1 MMRVQISITDDEG
14 RVFEGEAE
22 LSLLG
27 HGSGKPVSGR
37 ERSRKSHET
46 KSGSLQTPV
55 FSLNPRAFMKRYA
68 RGRSGPQKFTLLL
81 ACLAKGD
88 SSTTE
93 SLGLSTT
100 MAAAD
105 FVFWHRAG
113 RRLTRSSGKHA
124 LDYCA
129 SAAIHIGSYLG
140 PTEQLVGLLE
150 SNGLRAREEKLW
162 QGRMGS

>member
-55 FSLNPRAFMKRYA
+55 VSLNPRAFMKRYA

-88 SSTTE
+88 SSREITFQRIRGQWHKMTSVIGKFNPSHSIRAKDNGWVDTKKQGVYVLTPSWKE
-93 SLGLSTT
+93 VLSLDT
-100 MAAAD
+100 
-105 FVFWHRAG
+105 
-113 RRLTRSSGKHA
+113 
-124 LDYCA
+124 
-129 SAAIHIGSYLG
+129 
-140 PTEQLVGLLE
+140 
-150 SNGLRAREEKLW
+150 
-162 QGRMGS
+162 

>member
-1 MMRVQISITDDEG
+1 MRVQISITDDEG

-68 RGRSGPQKFTLLL
+68 RGRSGPQKF
-81 ACLAKGD
+81 
-88 SSTTE
+88 
-93 SLGLSTT
+93 
-100 MAAAD
+100 
-105 FVFWHRAG
+105 H
-113 RRLTRSSGKHA
+113 
-124 LDYCA
+124 
-129 SAAIHIGSYLG
+129 SAAGVSGQRGFVERDYVSEDTGPVAQDDKRNWQVQPIPFDSRQRQWLG
-140 PTEQLVGLLE
+140 
-150 SNGLRAREEKLW
+150 
-162 QGRMGS
+162 